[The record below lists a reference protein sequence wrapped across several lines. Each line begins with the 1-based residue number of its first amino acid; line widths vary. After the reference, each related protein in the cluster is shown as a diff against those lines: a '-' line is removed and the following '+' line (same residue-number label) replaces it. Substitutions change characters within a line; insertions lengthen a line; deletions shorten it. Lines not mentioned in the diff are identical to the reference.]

1 MEEGDDARR
10 VVVRPRN
17 VLEPAIGTGED
28 IFEQGRRRI
37 QGNEIGKDRI
47 VQNPGAR
54 GERRRNAILIVD
66 PKIACRNLKTMERFH
81 GRAEGPV
88 FGAFRLE
95 LVVRPESIS
104 DGRTSGKSLA
114 EAADRHEQRNIR
126 SEEHTSE
133 LQSLM
138 RTSY

>member
-54 GERRRNAILIVD
+54 GERRRNPIRIVD
-66 PKIACRNLKTMERFH
+66 PKIACRYLKTIERLY
-81 GRAEGPV
+81 GGAYGPV
-88 FGAFRLE
+88 FGEYSLE
-95 LVVRPESIS
+95 LVFRPEGIRAGNST
-104 DGRTSGKSLA
+104 RTS
-114 EAADRHEQRNIR
+114 H
-126 SEEHTSE
+126 
-133 LQSLM
+133 
-138 RTSY
+138 